1 MSNPVIQLPW
11 SGLLL
16 PILLLP
22 ACFWLA
28 LVAMRRMATSLESL
42 TDGQL
47 PGAESLTVSS
57 PLHTWDPRGKIV
69 GILSFALCT
78 VSLNQPVLVLLA
90 LTTALLLIA
99 VGRLPWSRPARRL
112 LAMNGFLAMFLIVMP
127 LTAVIRPDDTL
138 IVFGSLDSWPVNLRG
153 LLLALLILGK
163 AWTVALLME
172 PLLATAPLST
182 TLEGLSHLGAP
193 RRVGELLLLTHRYIH
208 VFFAELTR
216 LRNGMEARA
225 FQPGLRVGSL
235 RDYGNFVG
243 MLLVR
248 SFERTH
254 RVYDAMRARGYRGSM
269 PNRLAL
275 TFRPA
280 DVVKTALLLGL
291 GLALL
296 LADRLPG
303 GLI

>member
-1 MSNPVIQLPW
+1 MSNPVIHLPW
-11 SGLLL
+11 IGLLL
-16 PILLLP
+16 PILLLSVTL
-22 ACFWLA
+22 WLA
-28 LVAMRRMATSLESL
+28 LIAMRRMAANLESQ

-47 PGAESLTVSS
+47 PSAESLAVAS
-57 PLHTWDPRGKIV
+57 PLHTWDPRGKMV
-69 GILSFALCT
+69 GILLFALCT
-78 VSLNQPVLVLLA
+78 VSLNRPGLVLLA
-90 LTTALLLIA
+90 LTTAVALIA

-112 LAMNGFLAMFLIVMP
+112 AAMNGFLAMFLIVMP
-127 LTAVIRPDDTL
+127 LTAVVHPGDTL
-138 IVFGSLDSWPVNLRG
+138 IVFGNLSSWSVNLRG
-153 LLLALLILGK
+153 LLLALVIIGK

-172 PLLATAPLST
+172 PLLATAPLSA
-182 TLEGLSHLGAP
+182 TLEGLSRLGAP

-208 VFFAELTR
+208 VFFAELAR

-225 FQPGLRVGSL
+225 FQPGLRIDSL

-269 PNRLAL
+269 PNHHNL

-280 DVVKTALLLGL
+280 DSLKTALLLGI

-296 LADRLPG
+296 LADRMSGRLG
-303 GLI
+303 